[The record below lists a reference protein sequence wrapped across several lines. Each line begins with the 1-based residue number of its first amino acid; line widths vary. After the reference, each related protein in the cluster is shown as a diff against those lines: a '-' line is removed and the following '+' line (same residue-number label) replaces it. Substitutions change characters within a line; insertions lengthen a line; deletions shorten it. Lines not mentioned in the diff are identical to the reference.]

1 MRASTLFVPIW
12 GRGVR
17 VHTHAARTV
26 CAGTF
31 RRERTVCAVSIAAAT
46 AQTRCAQTLD
56 ALSLPLSQSR
66 VLMIP
71 TLASDSLA
79 SLGGTGREA
88 LPATLRCFHA
98 SAAHAATH
106 HATPPHVVRRPRSVA
121 IIPLISQLFQLLLC
135 RMVACVCGV
144 CVSLSSR
151 EISCRC

>member
-1 MRASTLFVPIW
+1 MYLYGGGAYAYTRTQRA
-12 GRGVR
+12 
-17 VHTHAARTV
+17 
-26 CAGTF
+26 
-31 RRERTVCAVSIAAAT
+31 
-46 AQTRCAQTLD
+46 RCARAPFGESVRCAPSPSLPRPRRRD
-56 ALSLPLSQSR
+56 ARRRWTHSPSPLSQSR